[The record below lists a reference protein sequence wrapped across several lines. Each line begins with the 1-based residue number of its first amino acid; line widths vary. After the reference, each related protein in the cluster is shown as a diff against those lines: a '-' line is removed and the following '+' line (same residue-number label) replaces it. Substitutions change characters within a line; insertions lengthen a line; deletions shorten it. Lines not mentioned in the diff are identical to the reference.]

1 MAKKKKETVAE
12 EATKD
17 NITKVEIKQT
27 NEDDNVIKVD
37 LTKKPETDAVQKQS
51 TDEVPVRDESET
63 SGEVQEEN
71 KEVVEEVTGEGE
83 KIAEEVQSEQPVV
96 EEITEEKIEEQVE
109 ELVEETKEAIAE
121 AQQTGKELPENI
133 QKLVDFM
140 EETGGDINDYVRLN
154 QDYSSYD
161 DNSILREYYK
171 QTKKHLTDDEISF
184 LMQDSFTID
193 EEEDD
198 EREIKKKKIA
208 LKEQVASAKAY
219 LDGQKSKYYEE
230 IKAGSKL
237 TTEQQKAVDF
247 FNRYNKESEE
257 NKKVVDNNTKVFEQ
271 KTNNLFNDKFKGF
284 NFDVGEKKFRFN
296 VKNKDEVKQNQS
308 NISNFMTK
316 FVDKNST
323 LIDAEGYHKSL
334 FTAMNADAVAK
345 HFYEQGKADALKESI
360 TKSKNI
366 DMNPRQAFGE
376 VEKGGLKVRVL
387 GENSNDFKFKIKNK

>member
-1 MAKKKKETVAE
+1 MAKNKKEEVVEKTAE
-12 EATKD
+12 D
-17 NITKVEIKQT
+17 NVVKAKVVKEKITK
-27 NEDDNVIKVD
+27 EDDNIVKVD

-184 LMQDSFTID
+184 LLQDSFTID
-193 EEEDD
+193 EE
-198 EREIKKKKIA
+198 
-208 LKEQVASAKAY
+208 
-219 LDGQKSKYYEE
+219 
-230 IKAGSKL
+230 
-237 TTEQQKAVDF
+237 
-247 FNRYNKESEE
+247 
-257 NKKVVDNNTKVFEQ
+257 
-271 KTNNLFNDKFKGF
+271 
-284 NFDVGEKKFRFN
+284 
-296 VKNKDEVKQNQS
+296 
-308 NISNFMTK
+308 
-316 FVDKNST
+316 
-323 LIDAEGYHKSL
+323 
-334 FTAMNADAVAK
+334 
-345 HFYEQGKADALKESI
+345 
-360 TKSKNI
+360 
-366 DMNPRQAFGE
+366 
-376 VEKGGLKVRVL
+376 
-387 GENSNDFKFKIKNK
+387 